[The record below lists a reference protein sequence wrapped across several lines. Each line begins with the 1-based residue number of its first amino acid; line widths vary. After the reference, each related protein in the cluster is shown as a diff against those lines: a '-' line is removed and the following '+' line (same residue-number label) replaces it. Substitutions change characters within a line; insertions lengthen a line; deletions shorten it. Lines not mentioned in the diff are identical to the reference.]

1 MGCLELTGR
10 EAENNQMNAQ
20 ERHLVV
26 GGARS
31 GKTRHAL
38 ELAELASRQRG
49 APVIY
54 VATAESGDDEMAERI
69 ARHRAERPQAWNTLE
84 APRSLGGALQSVAP
98 DAVIVVDCLTLWLSN
113 ALLQDFDAD
122 RPRAALATW
131 AAECAALLEF
141 LAGFPGVTIMVSNE
155 VGCGIVP
162 MSALARRFQDE
173 QGRLNQVVAAL
184 CERVTWVVA
193 GIPVAIKPR
202 AAA

>member
-1 MGCLELTGR
+1 
-10 EAENNQMNAQ
+10 MNAQ

-38 ELAELASRQRG
+38 ELAESASRQRG
-49 APVIY
+49 VPVVY

-69 ARHRAERPQAWNTLE
+69 ARHRAERPQAWSTLE
-84 APRSLGGALQSVAP
+84 APSSLAQALRSVAP
-98 DAVIVVDCLTLWLSN
+98 DAVIVIDCLTLWLSN
-113 ALLQDFDAD
+113 ALLLDFDESK
-122 RPRAALATW
+122 PRAGLATW
-131 AAECAALLEF
+131 ALECDALLGF
-141 LAGFPGVTIMVSNE
+141 LGDFTGATIMVSNE

-202 AAA
+202 SA